1 MKRLDKF
8 DSELNEIALFA
19 KAVSNPARLAILKYL
34 AQTKSCISGDISDFL
49 PLSRTTVSQ
58 HLKVLRDSGLIKGE
72 IDGLKINYC
81 LNGAQIERY
90 LKMTENFFAPVRS
103 AEALCSD
110 CEVDSEK
117 KHF

>member
-1 MKRLDKF
+1 MNKLDKF
-8 DSELNEIALFA
+8 DSEMFDIALFA

-72 IDGLKINYC
+72 IDGPRINYC
-81 LNGAQIERY
+81 LNGTKIERF
-90 LKMTENFFAPVRS
+90 LKMTENFFAQVRS
-103 AEALCSD
+103 DEAVCTD
-110 CEVDSEK
+110 C
-117 KHF
+117 

>member
-1 MKRLDKF
+1 MNKLDKF
-8 DSELNEIALFA
+8 DSEMIDIALFA
-19 KAVSNPARLAILKYL
+19 KAVSNPARLAILNYL

-72 IDGLKINYC
+72 IDGPRINYC
-81 LNGAQIERY
+81 LNGTNVERF
-90 LKMTENFFAPVRS
+90 LKMTENFFAQIRS

-110 CEVDSEK
+110 CRVELD
-117 KHF
+117 